1 MFLIWDRVCSLLWL
15 RRLYPVHKKK
25 YFWKTKW
32 RDEIEGSKIIPSSW
46 VYLVSQ
52 MQAKSKCIYIYV
64 LTGTIP
70 ANPYNEF
77 FLYLPVLRECE
88 RGRFTP
94 RLSYSSL
101 TGQEGFC
108 WLLPE
113 ITTCPICE
121 SRIAHA
127 HTNTVFA
134 TFC

>member
-1 MFLIWDRVCSLLWL
+1 MFLIWDRICSLLWL
-15 RRLYPVHKKK
+15 RRLYPVYKKNLFGKLNEGMKLKAIKLFPVLEFIWFHKC
-25 YFWKTKW
+25 
-32 RDEIEGSKIIPSSW
+32 
-46 VYLVSQ
+46 
-52 MQAKSKCIYIYV
+52 MQKKCINIYV

-70 ANPYNEF
+70 ANHYNEF
-77 FLYLPVLRECE
+77 FLYLLVPRECE

-94 RLSYSSL
+94 GLSYSSL

-108 WLLPE
+108 WLLFE
-113 ITTCPICE
+113 VTTCPICE